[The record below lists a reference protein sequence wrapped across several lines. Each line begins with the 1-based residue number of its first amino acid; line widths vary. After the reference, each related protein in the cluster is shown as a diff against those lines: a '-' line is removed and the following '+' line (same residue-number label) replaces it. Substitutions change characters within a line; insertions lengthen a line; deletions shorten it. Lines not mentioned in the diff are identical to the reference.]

1 MKEKLLA
8 LLVAKFAGVPEAM
21 LEGIATKKAGSVSDE
36 AQLQSIADGIDFGQ
50 VLQSNVD
57 KKITESNK
65 LAVQNYET
73 THKLKDG
80 KPVSAESPKNDGDP
94 NDIKTIVANAIAE
107 AITPLKTKLEGYE
120 KKETQ
125 SVLSKKVIDKLY
137 EGKNDQQKFVL
148 DMMIDGNSIA
158 IESED
163 QIDTVVSSYSEK
175 FNAKYQQ
182 AVEKNVVIDI
192 PAGGTGPVSDTK
204 ALAGQIEAGTKEIVE
219 QSKK

>member
-65 LAVQNYET
+65 LAIQNYEN
-73 THKLKDG
+73 THKIKDG
-80 KPVSAESPKNDGDP
+80 KPVSVEPKKNDGDP

-125 SVLSKKVIDKLY
+125 SVLSKKVMDKLY
-137 EGKNDQQKFVL
+137 EGKNDQQKFIL
-148 DMMIDGNSIA
+148 DTMLGGNPIN

-163 QIDTVVSSYSEK
+163 QVDQIVSTYSEK
-175 FNAKYQQ
+175 FTQTYQQ

-192 PAGGTGPVSDTK
+192 PASSSGGGGDFAAKMK
-204 ALAGQIEAGTKEIVE
+204 AINEVKP
-219 QSKK
+219 

>member
-36 AQLQSIADGIDFGQ
+36 SQLQSIADGIDFGQ

-57 KKITESNK
+57 KRITESNK
-65 LAVQNYET
+65 LAIQNYEA

-80 KPVSAESPKNDGDP
+80 KPVVTPTPEPGDP
-94 NDIKTIVANAIAE
+94 NDIKTIVANAIKD
-107 AITPLKTKLEGYE
+107 AIVPLQQKIEGYE

-125 SVLSKKVIDKLY
+125 SVLSKKVMDKLY
-137 EGKNDQQKFVL
+137 EGKNDQQKFIL
-148 DMMIDGNSIA
+148 DTMLGGNPIN

-163 QIDTVVSSYSEK
+163 QIDQVVNSYSEK
-175 FNAKYQQ
+175 FTQTYQQ

-192 PAGGTGPVSDTK
+192 PANPRGPVNDAKS
-204 ALAGQIEAGTKEIVE
+204 LADQIEAGTKQIVE